1 MLVDRAEAYTP
12 RGIVDDGRGRIRFG
26 CGEGRDI
33 LQVGQI
39 RPGRSLGSRG
49 RQPSP
54 GGKAEVLATVG
65 ESATQPRRPVTPPVM
80 YGKRR
85 GG

>member
-12 RGIVDDGRGRIRFG
+12 REIVDDGRGRIRFG

-33 LQVGQI
+33 LQVGPI

-54 GGKAEVLATVG
+54 GGKAEVLATDG
-65 ESATQPRRPVTPPVM
+65 ESATQPADPSRLPS
-80 YGKRR
+80 
-85 GG
+85 

>member
-12 RGIVDDGRGRIRFG
+12 RGIVDDDRGRIRFG

-80 YGKRR
+80 NGKRS